1 MNRSAIII
9 LIVSLLFIV
18 LAFLFRENLSQFKS
32 LGLLGIFLINLVG
45 SATLFF
51 PAPAIASVV
60 AGGAIYPPLLVA
72 LVSAFGASLGDMV
85 GFLLGHSGRKIFIKN
100 HHRFYMLLRDLF
112 HKFGGIAIFG
122 FAFVPNPFFDFVGIS
137 AGLFHFPPTRFFLF
151 MFLGRLLRNIL
162 LALFGT
168 LF

>member
-9 LIVSLLFIV
+9 LIASLLIIAG
-18 LAFLFRENLSQFKS
+18 AFLFRESLLQFKS
-32 LGLLGIFLINLVG
+32 LGLLGIFLINLIG

-60 AGGAIYPPLLVA
+60 AGGAIYPPVLVA
-72 LVSAFGASLGDMV
+72 VVSSLGAALGDMV

-100 HHRFYMLLRDLF
+100 HHRFYILLRDLF

-137 AGLFHFPPTRFFLF
+137 AGLFHFPPARFFLF

>member
-1 MNRSAIII
+1 MNRAAIII
-9 LIVSLLFIV
+9 LIASLLFIV

-32 LGLLGIFLINLVG
+32 LGLFGIFLINFIG

-51 PAPAIASVV
+51 PIPAIASVV
-60 AGGAIYPPLLVA
+60 AGGAVYPPFLVGV
-72 LVSAFGASLGDMV
+72 VSAFGASAGDLI

-112 HKFGGIAIFG
+112 HKFGGIAVFG

-137 AGLFHFPPTRFFLF
+137 AGLFHFSPARFFLL